1 MSSIL
6 RKAKVERLS
15 FIVMSYY
22 NNFYDEITKSKIS
35 AVVQLTVPAE
45 WQEEIINNLQ
55 DKLDKNII
63 G

>member
-22 NNFYDEITKSKIS
+22 NNFFDEITKAKICT
-35 AVVQLTVPAE
+35 VVQLTVPIE
-45 WQEEIINNLQ
+45 WQEEIINNLH

>member
-22 NNFYDEITKSKIS
+22 NNFFDEITKEKIS
-35 AVVQLTVPAE
+35 TVIQLTVPTE
-45 WQEEIINNLQ
+45 WQEEIIKNLHKKI
-55 DKLDKNII
+55 DNGLI
-63 G
+63 